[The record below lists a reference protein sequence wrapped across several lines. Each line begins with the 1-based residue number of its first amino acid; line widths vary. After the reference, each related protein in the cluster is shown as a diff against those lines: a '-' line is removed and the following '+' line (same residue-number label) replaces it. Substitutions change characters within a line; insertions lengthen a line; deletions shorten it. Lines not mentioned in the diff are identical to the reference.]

1 MRKLMTIGAAAVI
14 AVSGSAVG
22 LTLLAA
28 SSPAGAAKGPV
39 AVTCSA
45 IAGSTTIAVEVNPAA
60 PSASVLS
67 GCTGAKSTAYGL
79 SVSFLTNPSPTAGT
93 GTTTITW
100 GNKKTTTYNYTVGA
114 PASPFACPTFLGQAA
129 YGQETITVSNLGGNA
144 KVTAGG
150 SFNVCAWVNIPDGT
164 IYEASVGTVTI

>member
-60 PSASVLS
+60 PSASVRGAMSDGRGETWPRCWRTACRAVAAGS
-67 GCTGAKSTAYGL
+67 G
-79 SVSFLTNPSPTAGT
+79 
-93 GTTTITW
+93 
-100 GNKKTTTYNYTVGA
+100 
-114 PASPFACPTFLGQAA
+114 
-129 YGQETITVSNLGGNA
+129 
-144 KVTAGG
+144 
-150 SFNVCAWVNIPDGT
+150 
-164 IYEASVGTVTI
+164 